1 MLTKIVFI
9 AIAYLYFSTGIHGD
23 KIDDALEEQKVK
35 LSKIC
40 ADLGYEFACTLDE
53 TCVPSCAN
61 DSSDVKENKCQ
72 YINESIYDFE
82 MVEFFECKLP
92 DSHSADDYRQ
102 CESGSCVRVF

>member
-1 MLTKIVFI
+1 MFTKIVFI
-9 AIAYLYFSTGIHGD
+9 AIVYLYFSTELHGD

-40 ADLGYEFACTLDE
+40 VDLGYEFACALDE

-61 DSSDVKENKCQ
+61 DYLDVQENKCQ
-72 YINESIYDFE
+72 YINKSIYDFE

-92 DSHSADDYRQ
+92 NYYSADDFGQ
-102 CESGSCVRVF
+102 CEGGSCVRIF